1 MDVRTRKC
9 PECGRELVEIT
20 MEEEPGEV
28 LVYEECG
35 SCPYS
40 NQIYPDLP
48 GFDLETYLKSRESA
62 RKEAN
67 FNGNKSFG
75 SL

>member
-1 MDVRTRKC
+1 MDIRTKIC
-9 PECGRELVEIT
+9 PECGRESTEIT
-20 MEEEPGEV
+20 LKADIGEV
-28 LVYEECG
+28 FTYEEC
-35 SCPYS
+35 SCCSYS
-40 NQIYPDLP
+40 SQIYPNAR
-48 GFDLETYLKSRESA
+48 GFDLETYIKTRESI